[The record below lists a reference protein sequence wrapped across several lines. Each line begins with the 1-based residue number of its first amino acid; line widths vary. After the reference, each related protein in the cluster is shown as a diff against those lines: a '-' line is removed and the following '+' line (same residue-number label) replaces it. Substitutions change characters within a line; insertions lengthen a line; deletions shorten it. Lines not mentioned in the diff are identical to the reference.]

1 MKMREGISTKRNT
14 YITIHKHPTQH
25 SLPWRIVPP
34 APCIPGKMRVITVY
48 DDERE
53 IIVTYVSTSGLQ
65 KQSNKA
71 EKGQM
76 NNSQITET
84 SY

>member
-1 MKMREGISTKRNT
+1 MAIVDSSKVKSTSSRPCMSRGSIANEA
-14 YITIHKHPTQH
+14 
-25 SLPWRIVPP
+25 SEVIV
-34 APCIPGKMRVITVY
+34 IWKMRVITIY
-48 DDERE
+48 EEERE

-65 KQSNKA
+65 KQPNKA

-76 NNSQITET
+76 NSQITET

>member
-1 MKMREGISTKRNT
+1 MN
-14 YITIHKHPTQH
+14 
-25 SLPWRIVPP
+25 W
-34 APCIPGKMRVITVY
+34 KMRVITIY
-48 DDERE
+48 EEERE

-76 NNSQITET
+76 NSQIIET

>member
-1 MKMREGISTKRNT
+1 MTMNRSVISLTFP
-14 YITIHKHPTQH
+14 HA
-25 SLPWRIVPP
+25 WE
-34 APCIPGKMRVITVY
+34 MRVITI
-48 DDERE
+48 DEEERE

-71 EKGQM
+71 EKGQI
-76 NNSQITET
+76 NSQIIET

>member
-1 MKMREGISTKRNT
+1 
-14 YITIHKHPTQH
+14 
-25 SLPWRIVPP
+25 
-34 APCIPGKMRVITVY
+34 MRVITIY
-48 DDERE
+48 EEERE